1 MEIDSNAEK
10 EKENENKAKI
20 INKNKEKDKEKEKE
34 SIYALKTET
43 NASSENNFK
52 TKIINLKANN
62 KKIKYKLNLKLN
74 DITKDDTFDSNSMN
88 YIRKK
93 IASNRPSTTNNK
105 HSFIISRDKKE
116 KTQKSND
123 KRNNTYYNYTELF
136 NNYKN
141 NKNKN
146 KISSKNHTSI
156 SVERSKLDKFIF
168 NKKYFK
174 EYVYFDKL
182 TNKELSFQKQFLES
196 KNNNAKMYFK
206 GFDNELFNNGKI
218 SRDEIYNSFLI
229 LNNNATAKEIIYEKN
244 LNKENKQRMIMIG
257 NVFKS
262 AGNKVK
268 GGKEIKNAMKKVL
281 DRYIKTQKVERS
293 NIKRKT
299 NMISVEEINR
309 KNEYSIMQLNDNINE
324 INYLLVSKSHE
335 AKINNNKNN
344 NFLSISDI

>member
-1 MEIDSNAEK
+1 
-10 EKENENKAKI
+10 
-20 INKNKEKDKEKEKE
+20 
-34 SIYALKTET
+34 
-43 NASSENNFK
+43 
-52 TKIINLKANN
+52 
-62 KKIKYKLNLKLN
+62 
-74 DITKDDTFDSNSMN
+74 
-88 YIRKK
+88 
-93 IASNRPSTTNNK
+93 
-105 HSFIISRDKKE
+105 
-116 KTQKSND
+116 
-123 KRNNTYYNYTELF
+123 
-136 NNYKN
+136 
-141 NKNKN
+141 
-146 KISSKNHTSI
+146 
-156 SVERSKLDKFIF
+156 LDKFIF

-196 KNNNAKMYFK
+196 KNNNSKMYFK
-206 GFDNELFNNGKI
+206 SFDNELFNNGKI

-244 LNKENKQRMIMIG
+244 LNKENKRRMIG